1 MSTTNYEV
9 DASAWTQVSASDN
22 LLMNKGSVYIRVHY
36 GAVPPA
42 LNTKDF
48 YPLDA
53 GKAIVK
59 KDNEP
64 AGNTY
69 VRTDLPDGDTTKY
82 DVVVG
87 E

>member
-9 DASAWTQVSASDN
+9 DATAWTQVSASDN

-36 GAVPPA
+36 GAVSPA
-42 LNTKDF
+42 LTTKDF
-48 YPLDA
+48 YLIGS

-59 KDNEP
+59 KDDKP

-69 VRTDLPDGDTTKY
+69 VRTDLEDGNTTKY